1 MPRAALLL
9 IDFQNAIFQP
19 PAAKADDADAILDR
33 LAHLQ
38 TAARAAGVPVVMVQ
52 HEEPGCE
59 WERGTE
65 TWAWPAAIAPQP
77 GDHLVAKESCDAFR
91 DTELAAVLAK
101 LGVTDL
107 YVCGYAT
114 EFCLDTSIRRAASD
128 GFRVTVIADA
138 QTTRNRPHLPA
149 ATIRQHH
156 LWVWENMSVKGNP
169 IGITETDAVLSTFK
183 AG

>member
-9 IDFQNAIFQP
+9 IDFQNAVFEP
-19 PAAKADDADAILDR
+19 PAAKAEDADAILGR
-33 LAHLQ
+33 LARLQ
-38 TAARAAGVPVVMVQ
+38 AAARAAGVPVVMVQ
-52 HEEPGCE
+52 HEEAGGE
-59 WERGTE
+59 WERGAD

-77 GDHLVAKESCDAFR
+77 GDHLISKESCDAFR

-128 GFRVTVIADA
+128 GFRVKVIADA

-156 LWVWENMSVKGNP
+156 LWVWENMSVKDNP
-169 IGITETDAVLSTFK
+169 IGITETAAVIPAWK
-183 AG
+183 G

>member
-9 IDFQNAIFQP
+9 IDFQNAVFEP
-19 PAAKADDADAILDR
+19 PAAKAEDADAILGR

-38 TAARAAGVPVVMVQ
+38 AAARAAGVPVVMVQ
-52 HEEPGCE
+52 HEEAGGE
-59 WERGTE
+59 WERGTD

-77 GDHLVAKESCDAFR
+77 GDHQVSKESCDAFR

-128 GFRVTVIADA
+128 GFRVKVIADA
-138 QTTRNRPHLPA
+138 QTTRNRPHLSA
-149 ATIRQHH
+149 AALRQHH
-156 LWVWENMSVKGNP
+156 LWVWENMSVKDNP
-169 IGITETDAVLSTFK
+169 IRITETDTVLSSFK
-183 AG
+183 AP